1 VTHRKRY
8 KNRNANKKR
17 MERERDKETINRE
30 IRGNKKRIKK
40 EIKWDIGTERQEW
53 DRDRERCIKQ
63 KVNGKRERKVM
74 GQGNRYR

>member
-1 VTHRKRY
+1 MTHRKRY

-40 EIKWDIGTERQEW
+40 EIK
-53 DRDRERCIKQ
+53 
-63 KVNGKRERKVM
+63 
-74 GQGNRYR
+74 